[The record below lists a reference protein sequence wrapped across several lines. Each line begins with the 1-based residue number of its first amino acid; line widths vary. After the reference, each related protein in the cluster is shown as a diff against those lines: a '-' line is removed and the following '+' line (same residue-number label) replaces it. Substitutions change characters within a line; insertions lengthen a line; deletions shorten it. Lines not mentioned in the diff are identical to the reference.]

1 MFDAVAREDLED
13 LIAASHPDIE
23 LVSAMAPAEGGV
35 PYCGHD
41 GVRQWWANTFATWN
55 DYRLEP
61 IRLLDLEPY
70 VLGVFRVAGRG
81 KTSGVPMERRI
92 FLCIELDGGTV
103 RRIFAAFELPLA
115 LRELASW
122 IETGA

>member
-23 LVSAMAPAEGGV
+23 LVSAMAPAEGGA

-41 GVRQWWANTFATWN
+41 GVRQWWANTFATWD

-92 FLCIELDGGTV
+92 FLCIELEGVTV
-103 RRIFAAFELPLA
+103 RRLFAAFELPSA